1 MLSIK
6 FWSLVRT
13 CFTPHPRLTLLL
25 DTGRA
30 PGSHAF
36 YTAVIVEAVT
46 LAARVIVVVLTLGMK
61 TVDAAYDDS
70 LSEFDFGPE
79 AETAE

>member
-1 MLSIK
+1 
-6 FWSLVRT
+6 
-13 CFTPHPRLTLLL
+13 
-25 DTGRA
+25 
-30 PGSHAF
+30 
-36 YTAVIVEAVT
+36 VIVEAVT